1 MKNESAVPLTI
12 VVNKEVSREVIEN
25 IFVTALEGGSNYW
38 YFLSEDAIKKIRKA
52 VPASVDPYLST
63 AMPKAIL
70 DFGVDVDINDIE
82 DEDEVLGTISAK
94 TMANRLQELSK
105 DKNYKWA
112 LEAEIDED
120 GMDATSSD
128 IVFQYLAFGDVLFG

>member
-12 VVNKEVSREVIEN
+12 VVNKEVSRETIEN

-38 YFLSEDAIKKIRKA
+38 YFLSDKAIKKIRKA

-82 DEDEVLGTISAK
+82 DEDEVLGTISRN
-94 TMANRLQELSK
+94 TMADRLQELSK
-105 DKNYKWA
+105 DKAYKWA
-112 LEAEIDED
+112 LEAEMDED

-128 IVFQYLAFGDVLFG
+128 IVFQYLAFGGVIFG

>member
-38 YFLSEDAIKKIRKA
+38 YFLSDDAIKKIRKA
-52 VPASVDPYLST
+52 VPVSVDPYLST

-94 TMANRLQELSK
+94 TMASRLQELSK
-105 DKNYKWA
+105 DKAYKWA
-112 LEAEIDED
+112 LEAEIDEE

-128 IVFQYLAFGDVLFG
+128 IVFQYLAFGGVTFG